1 MKKILLI
8 LLGIFSVCQGFH
20 AQNCVGA
27 YLIKPNM
34 QAAYDSTKY
43 VRRDAASIHFK
54 FMLNSDIELNKENNT
69 FFSFNFSNLSNTT
82 VNGFVE
88 AYGPFNEDYTACS
101 DLSEKQ
107 IYGASFSLSASQNF
121 NTNVLPT
128 EEFNTVYGKKFY
140 FLKIVFDDIRAI
152 LNFIPPSATP
162 ALFVHEPEVDC
173 QYCLPLFNPV
183 KGKYLLSL
191 WTKETGTVPL
201 DKTTYTYPKVRI
213 NTTPSQGLFSPR
225 GPIIDGWQKIEEIV
239 EVYTDGDFEV
249 ELICQTGS
257 CLFDDIRVFPFDAN
271 MQTTVYDYQNL
282 RISAQLDDRNYATI
296 YEYDEEG
303 KLIRVKKETE
313 RGVMTIQET
322 RENLF
327 KKND

>member
-8 LLGIFSVCQGFH
+8 LLSFFSVWKGLN

-27 YLIKPNM
+27 YIISPSM
-34 QAAYDSTKY
+34 QATYDSTKSIRGEGMAY
-43 VRRDAASIHFK
+43 IHFK
-54 FMLNSDIELNKENNT
+54 FMLENDVELNKENNT
-69 FFSFNFSNLSNTT
+69 FFSFNFSNLTNPTI
-82 VNGFVE
+82 NGLVE
-88 AYGPFNEDYTACS
+88 AYGPFNEDYTACA

-107 IYGASFSLSASQNF
+107 IYGASFSRNASQNF

-128 EEFNTVYGKKFY
+128 EEFNTIYGKKFY
-140 FLKIVFDDIRAI
+140 FLRIAFDDIRAI
-152 LNFIPPSATP
+152 LNFVVPNTAGVFI
-162 ALFVHEPEVDC
+162 HEPEIDC
-173 QYCLPLFNPV
+173 QNCLPLFNPV

-191 WTKETGTVPL
+191 WTKEAGTVPL

-213 NTTPSQGLFSPR
+213 NTSPSQGLFSPK

-313 RGVMTIQET
+313 RGIMTIQET